1 MKLDTNRKMLNKQ
14 KEQKTQKDETG
25 TLVNQSYPIS
35 TEHWIQ
41 FHCQLVTIR
50 TILLIKSPE
59 ERKKEERRKK
69 RKRKKKKIIF

>member
-1 MKLDTNRKMLNKQ
+1 MLNKQ

-59 ERKKEERRKK
+59 RKKEER
-69 RKRKKKKIIF
+69 KKKEEEEKEKERKIIF